1 MVFKKYV
8 KYEVKK
14 TLKNNTV
21 SKKGLKT
28 LSKKRLKTLNK
39 KDVKH

>member
-1 MVFKKYV
+1 MFLKICKIRS
-8 KYEVKK
+8 KK